1 MKRIYKYELP
11 GAYSGLLVLALPA
24 NAEIIST
31 GVQNDM
37 PVFWALVNPENNLE
51 RRCFSLYKTG
61 DDIDFVAGKNR
72 FIGTYSLRNGKYILH
87 LFENL

>member
-1 MKRIYKYELP
+1 MKKIYKYELP
-11 GAYSGLLVLALPA
+11 AAHGGYLILSLPA

-31 GVQNDM
+31 GMQDDKLM
-37 PVFWALVNPENNLE
+37 LWALVNPENDLE
-51 RRCFSLYKTG
+51 TRSFSLYHTG
-61 DDIDFVAGKNR
+61 DDINFIAGKNR